1 MENAGSNAALMRRIV
16 QLEKERDELQKDV
29 EAMCLQQAGVAS
41 SADVGTR
48 MQARRAAS
56 LEQELDSCKEK
67 TTLLTRENHN
77 LQEELSEA
85 YRLKSHL
92 TEAFKRAVEKSNQ
105 LEKEVKFYQGKVAAA
120 FAERD
125 KAIFEVERVH
135 EAEKAM
141 TANVQQ
147 FHNRVEEVEKQCKE
161 QDTRILEL
169 QDQVDI
175 LYKVVDKFWGMR
187 ETVLATPDDE
197 QLQHMQPLDR
207 ATALLSESDGKWAYG
222 GCNLEAEEALRQE
235 LKDAQTLAEENGL
248 VAKTEQSRADE
259 LDAQLVKLKEEV
271 KATMDSLQIQ
281 LEEKQHAQELAAEKA
296 STYEIQLGNL
306 RKFTVSKVLEVQADH
321 EDVRTRVDSLLDDE
335 KQWIDSMVVSFE
347 ALLSELKASEV
358 HPEIVD
364 KYEEQRGPPEEE
376 TTVPAAELSEPVGLE
391 EDPLPLDEP
400 SRTVDLE
407 GNHLPANELSRTVE
421 LEEPITSEDPIELEE
436 TTSPSHDQIAPESV
450 HSESSP
456 RPDISFVISTSPS
469 DQPEVMAGAHPV
481 AENDDNRMNEEEP
494 LSAVVTLSRRATDM
508 DEESRKVLAQAL
520 QEKVEALLLLSQQE
534 ERYYL
539 ESKTIQGL
547 EFQIKDL
554 NEKISQVTR
563 EKVSA
568 LMEVAQ
574 LRQDCHRL
582 EEREKELIRRLQL
595 HRSTNAGGRLLPA
608 SWSEPNALQEKS
620 HVVTEKKQLIVPKP
634 VTTSG
639 YLKSWLRGVD
649 ISGLGS
655 PKAASEPTKP
665 SVGTSA
671 SRSTETEE
679 PVDLAKLRVENA
691 ALQERVAGVQR
702 LTESAHRLRMTL
714 LKVSTDSET
723 QQSVKSLR
731 SALETVEG
739 VTREASHLRIALTC
753 SLPVSVT
760 PESPLS
766 QLEGSSFSS
775 EGMSNSSDGEV
786 HTAVDVATGA
796 GIEMVEL
803 LLAACEVQKGG
814 LQRQIDILALQCK
827 DPGSE

>member
-41 SADVGTR
+41 SVDVSTR
-48 MQARRAAS
+48 MQARRATS

-105 LEKEVKFYQGKVAAA
+105 LEKEVKFYQSKVAAA

-125 KAIFEVERVH
+125 KAIVEVERVH
-135 EAEKAM
+135 EVEKAM
-141 TANVQQ
+141 TAKVQQ
-147 FHNRVEEVEKQCKE
+147 FHNRAEEAENQCKE
-161 QDTRILEL
+161 HDTRLLEL
-169 QDQVDI
+169 QNQLDI
-175 LYKVVDKFWGMR
+175 LYKVVDKFWGAR
-187 ETVLATPDDE
+187 ENVLATDDNG
-197 QLQHMQPLDR
+197 QLQHIEPLDK
-207 ATALLSESDGKWAYG
+207 ATALLSDSDGRWAYG
-222 GCNLEAEEALRQE
+222 GCNREAEEALRQE
-235 LKDAQTLAEENGL
+235 LKDAQILAEENGL
-248 VAKTEQSRADE
+248 VAKQEQSRANE
-259 LDAQLVKLKEEV
+259 LDAQLAKLKEKVE
-271 KATMDSLQIQ
+271 ATTHSLQTQ
-281 LEEKQHAQELAAEKA
+281 LEEKQHLQQLAAEKA
-296 STYEIQLGNL
+296 STYEMQLGKL
-306 RKFTVSKVLEVQADH
+306 EKFTISKVLEVQADH
-321 EDVRTRVDSLLDDE
+321 EDVRARVDSLLEDE
-335 KQWIDSMVVSFE
+335 KQWIDSMIVSFE
-347 ALLSELKASEV
+347 ALLLELKASEA

-364 KYEEQRGPPEEE
+364 KYEERGPPQEE
-376 TTVPAAELSEPVGLE
+376 TSVPEAEPSGPDGLE
-391 EDPLPLDEP
+391 EDPLPEAEP
-400 SRTVDLE
+400 SRAGDLE
-407 GNHLPANELSRTVE
+407 ENLLLENELSRTVDI
-421 LEEPITSEDPIELEE
+421 EEPITSEDTAEVEE
-436 TTSPSHDQIAPESV
+436 TTLPSHDQNVPESV
-450 HSESSP
+450 CSESSP
-456 RPDISFVISTSPS
+456 RPDISVVVSASS
-469 DQPEVMAGAHPV
+469 SVQPESIAGPHPV
-481 AENDDNRMNEEEP
+481 AENDDNRLNEEEP
-494 LSAVVTLSRRATDM
+494 FSAVLTLSKRATDM

-539 ESKTIQGL
+539 ESKTVQGL

-554 NEKISQVTR
+554 NEKITQVSR
-563 EKVSA
+563 DKVTA

-574 LRQDCHRL
+574 LRQDCLRL
-582 EEREKELIRRLQL
+582 EEREKELIRRLQQ
-595 HRSTNAGGRLLPA
+595 HRSTSAGGRLLPA
-608 SWSEPNALQEKS
+608 SWSEPNASQEKS
-620 HVVTEKKQLIVPKP
+620 NVVTEKQLIVPKP
-634 VTTSG
+634 ITTGG
-639 YLKSWLRGVD
+639 YLKSWLRGMD
-649 ISGLGS
+649 LSGPGS
-655 PKAASEPTKP
+655 SMAASGPTKQ
-665 SVGTSA
+665 SGGTNTSKN
-671 SRSTETEE
+671 TQTEE

-723 QQSVKSLR
+723 QQSVKSLNL
-731 SALETVEG
+731 ALETVEG
-739 VTREASHLRIALTC
+739 VKREASHLRVALTC

-766 QLEGSSFSS
+766 QSKESRFSS
-775 EGMSNSSDGEV
+775 GEGMSNSSDGEV

-803 LLAACEVQKGG
+803 LLAACEVQKSG